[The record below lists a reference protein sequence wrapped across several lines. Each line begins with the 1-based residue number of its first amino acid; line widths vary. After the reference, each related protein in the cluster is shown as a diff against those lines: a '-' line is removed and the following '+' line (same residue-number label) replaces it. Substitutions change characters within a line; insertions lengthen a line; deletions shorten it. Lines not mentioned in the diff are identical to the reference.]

1 MRSKTEILSKA
12 DMDKIHAATIDL
24 LWDTGIVVNHVE
36 AREILKG
43 AGCKVDDETGVVKF
57 PADIV
62 ESAIKKVPESFTIH
76 SRDGK
81 HNVEMVSDG
90 SKTNNMTFGVGVK
103 LTEYV
108 SPGEYRTRD
117 GTLEDL
123 AKIARVTAKKIAL
136 GEEYPKVIRK
146 EHLKEYLGLPSNFHD
161 RQKDNEGP
169 GVVTGLAWTQVG
181 GEILFVESSV
191 SKGKGAI
198 SMTGNLGDVMKESA
212 TIAYQYIKAHPEM
225 AGITSEELAERD
237 IHVHVPEGAVPK
249 DGPSA
254 GITMV
259 SSMVSAL
266 RGQAIRNKV
275 AMTGEMTLR
284 GKVLNVEKAR
294 IDRMLANNEIRTL
307 ITAIGSGFGE
317 EWDGSKAR

>member
-123 AKIARVTAKKIAL
+123 AKIARVTDACENIDFFT
-136 GEEYPKVIRK
+136 
-146 EHLKEYLGLPSNFHD
+146 LPISAMD
-161 RQKDNEGP
+161 
-169 GVVTGLAWTQVG
+169 LVG
-181 GEILFVESSV
+181 
-191 SKGKGAI
+191 
-198 SMTGNLGDVMKESA
+198 
-212 TIAYQYIKAHPEM
+212 
-225 AGITSEELAERD
+225 
-237 IHVHVPEGAVPK
+237 
-249 DGPSA
+249 
-254 GITMV
+254 
-259 SSMVSAL
+259 
-266 RGQAIRNKV
+266 RN
-275 AMTGEMTLR
+275 AQGRSTR
-284 GKVLNVEKAR
+284 R
-294 IDRMLANNEIRTL
+294 WR
-307 ITAIGSGFGE
+307 
-317 EWDGSKAR
+317 